1 MNTFRRILLTAAL
14 ALTFVVATSS
24 TVQAATTYEYKAIRL
39 DRVNVKNAQ
48 QLELLLNQLGA
59 EGWLLVQLTAAG
71 VAILQR
77 EK

>member
-1 MNTFRRILLTAAL
+1 MSIFQRILLTTAV
-14 ALTFVVATSS
+14 ALTLVAATSS
-24 TVQAATTYEYKAIRL
+24 VAVAATTYEYKAIRL
-39 DRVNVKNAQ
+39 EKVSVKNAQ
-48 QLELLLNQLGA
+48 QLELLLNQLGS

>member
-1 MNTFRRILLTAAL
+1 MTIPRRLFVTLALAAL
-14 ALTFVVATSS
+14 LFAAVVS
-24 TVQAATTYEYKAIRL
+24 TAHAATTYEYKVIQL
-39 DRVNVKNAQ
+39 KKVSVVNSQ

-59 EGWLLVQLTAAG
+59 EGWLLVQITING

>member
-1 MNTFRRILLTAAL
+1 MKPFRRILLTAAL
-14 ALTFVVATSS
+14 ALTFVTATGS
-24 TVQAATTYEYKAIRL
+24 VVVAATTYEYNALRL
-39 DRVNVKNAQ
+39 EKVSVRNAQ

-59 EGWLLVQLTAAG
+59 EGWLLVQITASD